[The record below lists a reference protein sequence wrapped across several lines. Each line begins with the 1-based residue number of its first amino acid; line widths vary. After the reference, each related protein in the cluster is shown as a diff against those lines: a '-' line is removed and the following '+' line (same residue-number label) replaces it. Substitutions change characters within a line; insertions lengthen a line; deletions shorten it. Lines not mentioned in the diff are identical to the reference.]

1 MYLSYCVFIHERVCV
16 CVCQDIRTCV
26 SVYVYIVCVSR
37 AGPAEKGYNKNVTE
51 KNNSRY
57 CGTGSRSTVNFL
69 PALTI
74 VVYTAHTRHICDV

>member
-1 MYLSYCVFIHERVCV
+1 MYLSYCVFIHERARV
-16 CVCQDIRTCV
+16 CVCQNSRTCV
-26 SVYVYIVCVSR
+26 SVCVYIVCVSR
-37 AGPAEKGYNKNVTE
+37 AGPVEKGYNKNVTE

-69 PALTI
+69 PTLTI